1 VARCCISRLIWRAKR
16 GRSGPHESR
25 FLHNQAS
32 MAFVSEHLWLVSTL
46 AVLAVAIVGWR
57 VSRVAVRSLRVFI
70 RSLWPH

>member
-1 VARCCISRLIWRAKR
+1 M
-16 GRSGPHESR
+16 SR